1 MKDSKMF
8 STDYIYDHIFNLSE
22 DQYNEMR
29 ELVREDAKRAF
40 RIAQVEAEGND
51 PAKSGRSYGTP
62 HDLASMYGRRAT
74 STEKG
79 GGPGSVP
86 PGYNEIGPEG
96 GRPKEKASIYGTNAD
111 PMGGRDRLGV
121 HGMHGGFDSD
131 NENVAETN
139 TTKAQTMYHQMKDSF
154 VDKKKMIFE
163 DNKETPSKLLDENQL
178 KDLED

>member
-1 MKDSKMF
+1 MF

-29 ELVREDAKRAF
+29 DLVREDAKRAF
-40 RIAQVEAEGND
+40 RIAQIEAEGND
-51 PAKSGRSYGTP
+51 PAKSG
-62 HDLASMYGRRAT
+62 
-74 STEKG
+74 
-79 GGPGSVP
+79 
-86 PGYNEIGPEG
+86 G

-154 VDKKKMIFE
+154 EDKKKMIFE